1 MRFKRLIA
9 TALAA
14 AMILGLVSVGF
25 AASFEDTEGF
35 EFEASVLKLANLGI
49 ISGYPDGT
57 FKPDNLVTRAEF
69 AKMIVCMLGL
79 ESAAKSLKGE
89 AVPFADVDADHWAA
103 GYINVAQ
110 MMGIVNGYEDG
121 TFRPQ
126 DNITYAEA
134 FKMVLA
140 AMGYS
145 EDGFLVVRWPATWI
159 AKAIELEL
167 DKDLTIA
174 SGLPITRGEVAKL
187 FDNSLTK
194 KHVVV
199 KDGEF
204 AERDPAVTFMSKL
217 KVNYIEGQVIDSP
230 ELWTNT
236 SGKVKIKGKDDE
248 KSFAIEDYDGLLGHN
263 VRVWY
268 KGSKVL
274 GVEVLSTEKL
284 LSKTEYDKIKAADFA
299 KTALF
304 VKNYAVVD
312 EKPAVGTVYDI
323 AVVYDGSTP
332 IAAKVAD
339 YTVGRIT
346 SIYDYRSIIYVDG
359 DRLDLRGVEVD
370 FRGEADDFEDLK
382 EGDTVHYIYDAQ
394 NEKAIIIVLRETF
407 KGRLTE
413 VNTTGSTIK
422 VGGETFSVLGDEA
435 RRIAKENVGAL
446 VTLYL
451 DQNGK
456 VFAIKVDKEYEKE
469 TVTYG
474 IVVATATRLVDGKRT
489 HFVTVLTVDGEEVE
503 YETDKEDFELGES
516 ADVVRITE
524 KFDGT
529 IPKVEKIENPKGLP
543 VVKVTAK
550 KLNDT
555 YTYADDTLWLEWIE
569 DDRVWVV
576 RPRPAVGDW
585 VDLYIEGDTIVVGI
599 VSEPEVDNGEDD
611 QDEQEIWVYQG
622 TAHHRDGKYIL
633 LGETETS
640 RGVPYLYVGDD
651 KALSEL
657 ELKKG
662 EKVKITWVEIEGE
675 DCILEIEVDRT
686 APKIESAKVEKTD
699 NGDLVLTVEAFD
711 KNLYSLE
718 VDHSHGKHGKWWS
731 QAQLPEFT
739 VYADPSN
746 PWGTPEA
753 KAQFDT
759 YGVTVDYD
767 ADTQTWT
774 LTFEAD
780 GQVMDV
786 INDPELSNGAVEF
799 YLVAHDAFGNSSGDM
814 DGSYVTVVYPPEEG
828 KDG

>member
-35 EFEASVLKLANLGI
+35 EFEASVLKLADLGI

-79 ESAAKSLKGE
+79 ESAAKSLEGE

-121 TFRPQ
+121 TFRPEG
-126 DNITYAEA
+126 NITYAEA
-134 FKMVLA
+134 LKMVLA

-167 DKDLTIA
+167 DKDLTIV

-204 AERDPAVTFMSKL
+204 VERDVTFMSKL

-236 SGKVKIKGKDDE
+236 SGKVKIDGKTDKDE
-248 KSFAIEDYDGLLGHN
+248 AKTLSFAIDDYEGLLGHN

-268 KGSKVL
+268 KGSKAL

-346 SIYDYRSIIYVDG
+346 SIYDYRSIIYVG
-359 DRLDLRGVEVD
+359 KDRLDLRGVEVD

-382 EGDTVHYIYDAQ
+382 EGDTLHYIYDAQ

-422 VGGETFSVLGDEA
+422 VGGETFSVLPEA
-435 RRIAKENVGAL
+435 RDTAKANVGAL

-456 VFAIKVDKEYEKE
+456 VFAIDVDKEYEEK

-503 YETDKEDFELGES
+503 YMVPEKDTPFKLGKN
-516 ADVVRITE
+516 ADVVRIE
-524 KFDGT
+524 DDGT
-529 IPKVEKIENPKGLP
+529 NLKVEKIKKSEGLP

-550 KLNDT
+550 KLNDNDT

-576 RPRPAVGDW
+576 RPRPAAGDW
-585 VDLYIEGDTIVVGI
+585 VDLYIEGGTIVVGI
-599 VSEPEVDNGEDD
+599 VSEPLDGELVPATDYEGYPKYASWKDAITEDGIDFRQITKDQAIAMGLPEVE
-611 QDEQEIWVYQG
+611 Y
-622 TAHHRDGKYIL
+622 Y
-633 LGETETS
+633 
-640 RGVPYLYVGDD
+640 GVAMY
-651 KALSEL
+651 
-657 ELKKG
+657 
-662 EKVKITWVEIEGE
+662 
-675 DCILEIEVDRT
+675 
-686 APKIESAKVEKTD
+686 
-699 NGDLVLTVEAFD
+699 
-711 KNLYSLE
+711 LE
-718 VDHSHGKHGKWWS
+718 VDGKRVDLSADNVESAVRIDPAGDTTE
-731 QAQLPEFT
+731 AT
-739 VYADPSN
+739 V
-746 PWGTPEA
+746 
-753 KAQFDT
+753 
-759 YGVTVDYD
+759 
-767 ADTQTWT
+767 
-774 LTFEAD
+774 
-780 GQVMDV
+780 
-786 INDPELSNGAVEF
+786 
-799 YLVAHDAFGNSSGDM
+799 SGDNSYQFVH
-814 DGSYVTVVYPPEEG
+814 DGWGKKPGEYTMGYTL
-828 KDG
+828 KDGTIIVAKINVVSFEFNKPGEE

>member
-35 EFEASVLKLANLGI
+35 EFEASVLKLADLGI

-79 ESAAKSLKGE
+79 ESAAESLKGE

-121 TFRPQ
+121 TFRPEG
-126 DNITYAEA
+126 NIKYAEA
-134 FKMVLA
+134 LKMVLA

-167 DKDLTIA
+167 DKDLTIV
-174 SGLPITRGEVAKL
+174 SGLAITRGEVAKL

-204 AERDPAVTFMSKL
+204 VERDPAVTFMSKL

-236 SGKVKIKGKDDE
+236 SGKVKIDGKTDKDE
-248 KSFAIEDYDGLLGHN
+248 AKTLSFAIEDYEGLLGHN

-268 KGSKVL
+268 KGSKAL

-312 EKPAVGTVYDI
+312 EKPAVRTVYDI

-346 SIYDYRSIIYVDG
+346 SIYDYRSIIYVG
-359 DRLDLRGVEVD
+359 KDRLDLRGVEVD

-382 EGDTVHYIYDAQ
+382 EGDTLHYIYDAQ

-422 VGGETFSVLGDEA
+422 VGGETFSVLPEA
-435 RRIAKENVGAL
+435 RDTAKANVGAL

-456 VFAIKVDKEYEKE
+456 VFAIEVDKKYEDE

-474 IVVATATRLVDGKRT
+474 IVVATATRLVDGKPT
-489 HFVTVLTVDGEEVE
+489 DFVTVLTVDGEEVE
-503 YETDKEDFELGES
+503 YEVSFKPGKPGKN

-524 KFDGT
+524 DSDGIT
-529 IPKVEKIENPKGLP
+529 IDKMTAALEGVEVLKDLLVEEVNT
-543 VVKVTAK
+543 TAK
-550 KLNDT
+550 ELKLKDDEKKYT
-555 YTYADDTLWLEWIE
+555 YTYTDDTLWLEWIE
-569 DDRVWVV
+569 DDQVWVV
-576 RPRPAVGDW
+576 RPRPAAGDL
-585 VDLYIEGDTIVVGI
+585 VDLYIEEIKEDKGDGENEVRKIVVVGI
-599 VSEPEVDNGEDD
+599 VSEPAEEEGQQDPGEEGLEYKGWYEFKGQLYVELGDD
-611 QDEQEIWVYQG
+611 VY
-622 TAHHRDGKYIL
+622 
-633 LGETETS
+633 
-640 RGVPYLYVGDD
+640 PYVGDPT
-651 KALSEL
+651 ALKDIPVPDDPE
-657 ELKKG
+657 
-662 EKVKITWVEIEGE
+662 EKVMVKATFRTIDGE
-675 DCILEIEVDRT
+675 TCVTR
-686 APKIESAKVEKTD
+686 
-699 NGDLVLTVEAFD
+699 LV
-711 KNLYSLE
+711 
-718 VDHSHGKHGKWWS
+718 
-731 QAQLPEFT
+731 
-739 VYADPSN
+739 
-746 PWGTPEA
+746 
-753 KAQFDT
+753 
-759 YGVTVDYD
+759 
-767 ADTQTWT
+767 
-774 LTFEAD
+774 
-780 GQVMDV
+780 
-786 INDPELSNGAVEF
+786 ELSQTSN
-799 YLVAHDAFGNSSGDM
+799 
-814 DGSYVTVVYPPEEG
+814 
-828 KDG
+828 

>member
-35 EFEASVLKLANLGI
+35 EFEASVLKLADLGI

-79 ESAAKSLKGE
+79 DAAAKSLEGE

-121 TFRPQ
+121 TFRPEG
-126 DNITYAEA
+126 NITYAEA
-134 FKMVLA
+134 LKMVLA

-167 DKDLTIA
+167 DKDLTIV
-174 SGLPITRGEVAKL
+174 SGLAITRGEVAKL

-204 AERDPAVTFMSKL
+204 VERDVTFMSKL
-217 KVNYIEGQVIDSP
+217 KVSYFEGQVIDSP
-230 ELWTNT
+230 ERWDNDDD
-236 SGKVKIKGKDDE
+236 KVTVKKGNDE
-248 KSFAIEDYDGLLGHN
+248 AKFAIDDYEGLLGHN

-284 LSKTEYDKIKAADFA
+284 LSKTEYDKIKFA
-299 KTALF
+299 QPALF

-346 SIYDYRSIIYVDG
+346 GIYDYRSIIYVDG
-359 DRLDLRGVEVD
+359 YRLDLRGVEVD

-413 VNTTGSTIK
+413 VNTTGSIIK
-422 VGGETFSVLGDEA
+422 VGGETFSVLGDKA

-456 VFAIKVDKEYEKE
+456 VFAIEVDKEYEEK

-474 IVVATATRLVDGKRT
+474 IVVATATRLVDGNRT

-503 YETDKEDFELGES
+503 YEVTDNQGFKLGKD
-516 ADVVRITE
+516 ADVV
-524 KFDGT
+524 
-529 IPKVEKIENPKGLP
+529 KIEDDGITPIVNKIKDPKGRP

-550 KLNDT
+550 KLNDK

-599 VSEPEVDNGEDD
+599 VSEPLSEPLDGELVPATD
-611 QDEQEIWVYQG
+611 YQG
-622 TAHHRDGKYIL
+622 YPEYDSWKKAITEDGIDFRQITEDQAIPMGL
-633 LGETETS
+633 PDGEYY
-640 RGVPYLYVGDD
+640 GVAMY
-651 KALSEL
+651 
-657 ELKKG
+657 
-662 EKVKITWVEIEGE
+662 
-675 DCILEIEVDRT
+675 
-686 APKIESAKVEKTD
+686 
-699 NGDLVLTVEAFD
+699 
-711 KNLYSLE
+711 LE
-718 VDHSHGKHGKWWS
+718 VDGERVNLSADNVESVVRIDPAGDTTE
-731 QAQLPEFT
+731 AT
-739 VYADPSN
+739 VSGGNIYQFVHDG
-746 PWGTPEA
+746 WGDKPGEYTM
-753 KAQFDT
+753 
-759 YGVTVDYD
+759 YY
-767 ADTQTWT
+767 T
-774 LTFEAD
+774 L
-780 GQVMDV
+780 
-786 INDPELSNGAVEF
+786 
-799 YLVAHDAFGNSSGDM
+799 
-814 DGSYVTVVYPPEEG
+814 
-828 KDG
+828 KDGTIIVAKINVVSFKFK

>member
-35 EFEASVLKLANLGI
+35 EFEASVLKLADLGI

-79 ESAAKSLKGE
+79 ESAAKSLEGE

-121 TFRPQ
+121 TFRPEG
-126 DNITYAEA
+126 NITYAEA
-134 FKMVLA
+134 LKMVLA

-167 DKDLTIA
+167 DKDLTIV
-174 SGLPITRGEVAKL
+174 SGLAITRGEVAKL

-204 AERDPAVTFMSKL
+204 VERDPAVTFMSKL
-217 KVNYIEGQVIDSP
+217 KVSYFEGQVIDSP
-230 ELWTNT
+230 ERWDNDDD
-236 SGKVKIKGKDDE
+236 KVTVKKGNDE
-248 KSFAIEDYDGLLGHN
+248 AKFAIDDYEGLLGHN

-284 LSKTEYDKIKAADFA
+284 LSKTEYDKIKFA
-299 KTALF
+299 EAALF

-312 EKPAVGTVYDI
+312 RKPAVGTVYDI

-346 SIYDYRSIIYVDG
+346 GIYDYRSIIYVDG

-422 VGGETFSVLGDEA
+422 VGGETFSVLPEA
-435 RRIAKENVGAL
+435 RDTAKANVGAL

-456 VFAIKVDKEYEKE
+456 VFAIEVDKKYEE
-469 TVTYG
+469 QTVTYG
-474 IVVATATRLVDGKRT
+474 IVVATAKRLVDGKRT
-489 HFVTVLTVDGEEVE
+489 DFVTVLTVDGEEVE
-503 YETDKEDFELGES
+503 YEDTAKQGFELGKN
-516 ADVVRITE
+516 ADVVSITE
-524 KFDGT
+524 DSGGT
-529 IPKVEKIENPKGLP
+529 ITITKMTTPDEEGLP
-543 VVKVTAK
+543 VTKVDTTAK
-550 KLNDT
+550 KLNNNYE
-555 YTYADDTLWLEWIE
+555 YTDNTLWLEWIE

-576 RPRPAVGDW
+576 RPRPAVGDL
-585 VDLYIEGDTIVVGI
+585 VDLYIEEGKIVVGL
-599 VSEPEVDNGEDD
+599 VSEP
-611 QDEQEIWVYQG
+611 
-622 TAHHRDGKYIL
+622 
-633 LGETETS
+633 
-640 RGVPYLYVGDD
+640 
-651 KALSEL
+651 
-657 ELKKG
+657 
-662 EKVKITWVEIEGE
+662 IEGE
-675 DCILEIEVDRT
+675 LVPATDYPGYDSWEGAITKDGIDFS
-686 APKIESAKVEKTD
+686 KIT
-699 NGDLVLTVEAFD
+699 
-711 KNLYSLE
+711 
-718 VDHSHGKHGKWWS
+718 
-731 QAQLPEFT
+731 QAQAIKMGI
-739 VYADPSN
+739 ADN
-746 PWGTPEA
+746 PDEDCYGIAMYLMVGDERIELKSDNLKSVVRIDPTGEKHTPQMTADNIYQFVHDGWGGAGEYTMR
-753 KAQFDT
+753 
-759 YGVTVDYD
+759 Y
-767 ADTQTWT
+767 T
-774 LTFEAD
+774 L
-780 GQVMDV
+780 
-786 INDPELSNGAVEF
+786 
-799 YLVAHDAFGNSSGDM
+799 
-814 DGSYVTVVYPPEEG
+814 
-828 KDG
+828 KDGRIIVAKIKVVSFDFK

>member
-35 EFEASVLKLANLGI
+35 EFEASVLKLADLGI

-79 ESAAKSLKGE
+79 ESAAKSLEGE

-121 TFRPQ
+121 TFRPEG
-126 DNITYAEA
+126 NITYAEA
-134 FKMVLA
+134 LKMVLA

-167 DKDLTIA
+167 DKDLTIV

-204 AERDPAVTFMSKL
+204 VERDPAVTFMSKL

-230 ELWTNT
+230 ELWSNT
-236 SGKVKIKGKDDE
+236 SGKVKIDPDPEKQKDE
-248 KSFAIEDYDGLLGHN
+248 VSFAIDDYEGLLGHN

-268 KGSKVL
+268 KGSKAL

-359 DRLDLRGVEVD
+359 GRLDLRGVEVD

-422 VGGETFSVLGDEA
+422 VGGETFSVLPEA
-435 RRIAKENVGAL
+435 RDTAKANVGAL

-456 VFAIKVDKEYEKE
+456 VFAIEVDKKYEDE

-474 IVVATATRLVDGKRT
+474 IVVATAKRLVDGKRT
-489 HFVTVLTVDGEEVE
+489 DFVTVLTVDGEEVE
-503 YETDKEDFELGES
+503 YM
-516 ADVVRITE
+516 V
-524 KFDGT
+524 
-529 IPKVEKIENPKGLP
+529 P
-543 VVKVTAK
+543 
-550 KLNDT
+550 
-555 YTYADDTLWLEWIE
+555 
-569 DDRVWVV
+569 
-576 RPRPAVGDW
+576 
-585 VDLYIEGDTIVVGI
+585 
-599 VSEPEVDNGEDD
+599 EPE
-611 QDEQEIWVYQG
+611 
-622 TAHHRDGKYIL
+622 
-633 LGETETS
+633 
-640 RGVPYLYVGDD
+640 
-651 KALSEL
+651 
-657 ELKKG
+657 
-662 EKVKITWVEIEGE
+662 
-675 DCILEIEVDRT
+675 
-686 APKIESAKVEKTD
+686 
-699 NGDLVLTVEAFD
+699 
-711 KNLYSLE
+711 
-718 VDHSHGKHGKWWS
+718 
-731 QAQLPEFT
+731 
-739 VYADPSN
+739 
-746 PWGTPEA
+746 
-753 KAQFDT
+753 
-759 YGVTVDYD
+759 
-767 ADTQTWT
+767 
-774 LTFEAD
+774 
-780 GQVMDV
+780 
-786 INDPELSNGAVEF
+786 
-799 YLVAHDAFGNSSGDM
+799 DM
-814 DGSYVTVVYPPEEG
+814 RS
-828 KDG
+828 

>member
-35 EFEASVLKLANLGI
+35 EFEASVLRLADLGI

-89 AVPFADVDADHWAA
+89 AVPFADVDADDWAA

-134 FKMVLA
+134 LKMVLA

-167 DKDLTIA
+167 DKDLTIVS

-204 AERDPAVTFMSKL
+204 VERHPAVTFMSKL

-230 ELWTNT
+230 ELWSNKSGEVEIRYKTDEGEANT
-236 SGKVKIKGKDDE
+236 L
-248 KSFAIEDYDGLLGHN
+248 SFAIDDYEGLLGHN

-268 KGSKVL
+268 KGNKVL

-284 LSKTEYDKIKAADFA
+284 LSKTEYDKIEATDFA
-299 KTALF
+299 ETRLF
-304 VKNYAVVD
+304 VKNYAVYTVVD
-312 EKPAVGTVYDI
+312 RKPAVGTVYDI

-346 SIYDYRSIIYVDG
+346 SINDYRSIIYLDDG
-359 DRLDLRGVEVD
+359 DRRLDLRGVEVD

-394 NEKAIIIVLRETF
+394 NKKAIIIVLRETF

-413 VNTTGSTIK
+413 VNTTGSIIK
-422 VGGETFSVLGDEA
+422 VGGETFSVLPEA

-456 VFAIKVDKEYEKE
+456 VFAIEVDKEYGKE

-474 IVVATATRLVDGKRT
+474 IVVATAKRLVDGKRT

-503 YETDKEDFELGES
+503 YMVPENTAKEGFKLGKD
-516 ADVVRITE
+516 ADVVKITE
-524 KFDGT
+524 KFGGT
-529 IPKVEKIENPKGLP
+529 IPEVEKIENPEGLP

-550 KLNDT
+550 KLNEKYE
-555 YTYADDTLWLEWIE
+555 YTDDTLWLEWIAG
-569 DDRVWVV
+569 DWVV

-585 VDLYIEGDTIVVGI
+585 VDLYIEGHTIVVGI
-599 VSEPEVDNGEDD
+599 VSEPLDGELVPATDYKGYPKYASWKGAIT
-611 QDEQEIWVYQG
+611 E
-622 TAHHRDGKYIL
+622 DGIDFSKITQAQAIEMAIPGDPRHYGIAM
-633 LGETETS
+633 
-640 RGVPYLYVGDD
+640 YLMVGDD
-651 KALSEL
+651 RI
-657 ELKKG
+657 ELKSDNVESIVRIDPKG
-662 EKVKITWVEIEGE
+662 NEVKV
-675 DCILEIEVDRT
+675 
-686 APKIESAKVEKTD
+686 
-699 NGDLVLTVEAFD
+699 LVA
-711 KNLYSLE
+711 
-718 VDHSHGKHGKWWS
+718 
-731 QAQLPEFT
+731 
-739 VYADPSN
+739 
-746 PWGTPEA
+746 
-753 KAQFDT
+753 
-759 YGVTVDYD
+759 
-767 ADTQTWT
+767 
-774 LTFEAD
+774 AD
-780 GQVMDV
+780 GIYQFVHDGWGEEPGEYTMGYTLKNGRIIV
-786 INDPELSNGAVEF
+786 AKIN
-799 YLVAHDAFGNSSGDM
+799 
-814 DGSYVTVVYPPEEG
+814 VVSF
-828 KDG
+828 KFSQ

>member
-1 MRFKRLIA
+1 MKMKRLIA

-14 AMILGLVSVGF
+14 AMIFGLVSVGF
-25 AASFEDTEGF
+25 AASFEDVEAY
-35 EFEASVLKLANLGI
+35 EFEDSVLKLADLGI
-49 ISGYPDGT
+49 INGYPDGT

-79 ESAAKSLKGE
+79 DAAAKSLEGE

-103 GYINVAQ
+103 GHINVAQ

-121 TFRPQ
+121 TFRP
-126 DNITYAEA
+126 DGNITYAEA
-134 FKMVLA
+134 LKMVLA
-140 AMGYS
+140 GMGYS
-145 EDGFLVVRWPATWI
+145 EEGFLVVRWPATWI

-167 DKDLTIA
+167 DEDLTIV

-194 KHVVV
+194 KHVIV

-204 AERDPAVTFMSKL
+204 ADRDPAVTFMSKL

-236 SGKVKIKGKDDE
+236 SDKVKIDGKTDKDE
-248 KSFAIEDYDGLLGHN
+248 AKTLSFAIDDYEGLLGHN

-268 KGSKVL
+268 KGSKAL

-284 LSKTEYDKIKAADFA
+284 LSGTEYGKIKAADFA

-304 VKNYAVVD
+304 VKNYAVED

-346 SIYDYRSIIYVDG
+346 SIYDYRSSIYVDG
-359 DRLDLRGVEVD
+359 GRLNLRDVEVD

-422 VGGETFSVLGDEA
+422 VGGETFSVLPEA
-435 RRIAKENVGAL
+435 RGAAKANVGAL

-456 VFAIKVDKEYEKE
+456 VFAIEVDKKYEE
-469 TVTYG
+469 HTVTYG

-503 YETDKEDFELGES
+503 YMVPEKDTPFKLGKN
-516 ADVVRITE
+516 ADVVGIE
-524 KFDGT
+524 DDGT
-529 IPKVEKIENPKGLP
+529 NLKVEKIENPEGLP
-543 VVKVTAK
+543 VAKVTAK
-550 KLNDT
+550 KLNDNDE

-576 RPRPAVGDW
+576 RPRPAAGDW
-585 VDLYIEGDTIVVGI
+585 VDLYIEGSTIVVGI
-599 VSEPEVDNGEDD
+599 VSEPLDGELVPATDYSSYNSWKDAITEDGIDFGQITKDQAIAMGLPGVD
-611 QDEQEIWVYQG
+611 Y
-622 TAHHRDGKYIL
+622 Y
-633 LGETETS
+633 
-640 RGVPYLYVGDD
+640 GVAMY
-651 KALSEL
+651 
-657 ELKKG
+657 
-662 EKVKITWVEIEGE
+662 
-675 DCILEIEVDRT
+675 
-686 APKIESAKVEKTD
+686 
-699 NGDLVLTVEAFD
+699 
-711 KNLYSLE
+711 LE
-718 VDHSHGKHGKWWS
+718 VDGKKVDLSADNVESVVRTDPAGGTTE
-731 QAQLPEFT
+731 PT
-739 VYADPSN
+739 V
-746 PWGTPEA
+746 
-753 KAQFDT
+753 
-759 YGVTVDYD
+759 
-767 ADTQTWT
+767 
-774 LTFEAD
+774 
-780 GQVMDV
+780 
-786 INDPELSNGAVEF
+786 
-799 YLVAHDAFGNSSGDM
+799 SGDNIYQFVHNGWGDPGEYTM
-814 DGSYVTVVYPPEEG
+814 GYTL
-828 KDG
+828 KDGRIIVAKINVVSFEFKSEE

>member
-35 EFEASVLKLANLGI
+35 EFEASVLKLADLGI

-79 ESAAKSLKGE
+79 ESAAESLKGE

-121 TFRPQ
+121 TFRPEG
-126 DNITYAEA
+126 NINYAEA
-134 FKMVLA
+134 LKMVLA

-159 AKAIELEL
+159 TKAIELEL
-167 DKDLTIA
+167 DKDLTIV

-204 AERDPAVTFMSKL
+204 VERDVTFMSKL

-236 SGKVKIKGKDDE
+236 SGKVKIDGKTDKDE
-248 KSFAIEDYDGLLGHN
+248 AKTLSFAIDDYEGLLGHN

-268 KGSKVL
+268 KGSKAL

-339 YTVGRIT
+339 YTVDVIT
-346 SIYDYRSIIYVDG
+346 DIYSYGKRMDVYLKENRPLRLYDFDVEYVGVDG
-359 DRLDLRGVEVD
+359 FD
-370 FRGEADDFEDLK
+370 DLK
-382 EGDTVHYIYDAQ
+382 EGDILNYIYDDE
-394 NEKAIIIVLRETF
+394 NDKALIIVAGDVV
-407 KGRLTE
+407 KGTLTE
-413 VNTTGSTIK
+413 ITYDNKIK
-422 VGGETFSVLGDEA
+422 VDGKTFSVSEEIVEDLKEDLKDE
-435 RRIAKENVGAL
+435 VGKVV

-451 DQNGK
+451 DKDGK
-456 VFAIKVDKEYEKE
+456 VFNCTWETESAPEAVYGVVQAVALRVVDKKP
-469 TVTYG
+469 
-474 IVVATATRLVDGKRT
+474 RT
-489 HFVTVLTVDGEEVE
+489 FHKVLTLEGEVE
-503 YETDKEDFELGES
+503 YLWAGSGYNPGVGDVVEIDLEDGEATYEELPVEKAIRGTVVGRDAETDAEIIEIKFKGDTTPYTSTKNTLWVEVEKGKYVERPLPYIDDQVALYLVPRTETG
-516 ADVVRITE
+516 TE
-524 KFDGT
+524 KT
-529 IPKVEKIENPKGLP
+529 I
-543 VVKVTAK
+543 A
-550 KLNDT
+550 
-555 YTYADDTLWLEWIE
+555 
-569 DDRVWVV
+569 
-576 RPRPAVGDW
+576 
-585 VDLYIEGDTIVVGI
+585 VGI
-599 VSEPEVDNGEDD
+599 VGVLVD
-611 QDEQEIWVYQG
+611 
-622 TAHHRDGKYIL
+622 
-633 LGETETS
+633 ETDP
-640 RGVPYLYVGDD
+640 VI
-651 KALSEL
+651 K
-657 ELKKG
+657 
-662 EKVKITWVEIEGE
+662 
-675 DCILEIEVDRT
+675 
-686 APKIESAKVEKTD
+686 SAKVEKN
-699 NGDLVLTVEAFD
+699 NGDLVLTVVAED
-711 KNLYSLE
+711 ENLYSLE
-718 VDHSHGKHGKWWS
+718 VDHSHGPYGRWYDE
-731 QAQLPEFT
+731 ANLPEFT

-753 KAQFDT
+753 KAEFER

-774 LTFEAD
+774 ITFKSEGLAM
-780 GQVMDV
+780 GV
-786 INDPELSNGAVEF
+786 INDEDISNGAIEF
-799 YLVAHDAFGNSSGDM
+799 YLVAHDAFGNSSGHM
-814 DGSYVTVVYPPEEG
+814 NGNYKTVVYTPEEG
-828 KDG
+828 GDD